1 PRPPRARGRRASPL
15 AAEPEAGFAECMSP
29 SRGIRPARTQ
39 TQVAQAEAIRQL
51 RGATA
56 IASDGAASS
65 STAYA
70 GLVTRSIAFAL
81 DALIVNGAAA
91 LVGVI
96 VGLGLSILHLPA
108 DADKVIAA
116 VLAGLWVLW

>member
-1 PRPPRARGRRASPL
+1 
-15 AAEPEAGFAECMSP
+15 M
-29 SRGIRPARTQ
+29 RTQ
-39 TQVAQAEAIRQL
+39 TQVAQAEAIRRL

-65 STAYA
+65 STGAYA

-91 LVGVI
+91 LVR
-96 VGLGLSILHLPA
+96 
-108 DADKVIAA
+108 
-116 VLAGLWVLW
+116 